1 MSDDEDD
8 YQFLRIID
16 ALHSINQK
24 VNLIG
29 VVSEVG
35 ISKQSKG
42 TDCCCTLKIVDESHP
57 SVGIS
62 VNLFAENIEKLP
74 CVESAGDIIQLS
86 RVVIKSHRS
95 GVNAV
100 FDKKLSS
107 FALYEGKCDSKF
119 APYQVSPKFHLR
131 VQDKKFIERLR
142 KWTVSHQPETS
153 SSDSLSLKE
162 IKQGHQFSLTCKVLH
177 ICEVTQGEWM
187 LFVWDGTDAPPL
199 NIHKKLEEEFD
210 KPLDLQLEASPLSRD
225 IICTFPRVGT
235 ILRMTAAPCIEK
247 LGLYLLKAGKWVQF
261 RNINFEVR
269 SGIWCGILLPKSRF
283 SYLPD
288 DDNLVLLSQRTYKE
302 RVKHKWG
309 RMPLSSF
316 PWPSY
321 VTDTNNDHEDVSFL
335 TLMDILSS
343 REATGKFR
351 CVVRVVA
358 TLPDRPEYFRSSSCG
373 TYRIRLTL
381 EDPTARI
388 HAYLYAE
395 DAEMFFGGYPSVE
408 KLIKMHN
415 TLLGVDE
422 ADDKKPRNPPWVQC
436 CIKSFCTDD
445 NDIWGS
451 RSYGIFDTTL
461 TVREN
466 ESNLHDSSGAL
477 LLLQMQCGLVPH
489 LNDNSKP
496 YLDQENLDDIIVYS
510 HSLEVWNPEY
520 SVARVA
526 GKEAVRERVCFG
538 LGSAEEGESRQQ
550 WGRATGRLQGE
561 RRDAISLEREA
572 SRACCRGDPVTFMN
586 VEEWG
591 IFLVTVPMF
600 RRTNAAG
607 GVQNRPAEDGRVHVV
622 EPRAQEALKKG
633 GGDGRLYSESMP
645 ELDSA
650 KMIIDAGSSD
660 NIASTEMQTRLLPS
674 ELAKEKG
681 VGIAFLDVEE
691 ESIECYAL
699 IAKPTSRAEDRWD
712 AVGVSLPCKAA
723 SRLSPFGNE
732 EIRRQVQELLSKGR
746 ESLLIISLRRH
757 YLQTCLTSSTYR
769 SSHFLPLAL
778 QGPTGLSAL
787 DSHLPPPILSFHSL
801 PLVFESSSSSRLLST
816 ASP

>member
-1 MSDDEDD
+1 MCR
-8 YQFLRIID
+8 YILLMRQ
-16 ALHSINQK
+16 
-24 VNLIG
+24 G
-29 VVSEVG
+29 PY
-35 ISKQSKG
+35 
-42 TDCCCTLKIVDESHP
+42 CCCTLKIVDESHP
-57 SVGIS
+57 SAGIS
-62 VNLFAENIEKLP
+62 VNFFAENIEKLP

-162 IKQGHQFSLTCKVLH
+162 IKQGHQFNLTCKVLH

-199 NIHKKLEEEFD
+199 TIHKKLEEEFD
-210 KPLDLQLEASPLSRD
+210 KPLTLQLEASPLSRD

-235 ILRMTAAPCIEK
+235 VLRMTAAQCIEK
-247 LGLYLLKAGKWVQF
+247 LGLHLLKAGKWVKF

-288 DDNLVLLSQRTYKE
+288 DDNLVLLSQRTYNE

-321 VTDTNNDHEDVSFL
+321 VTDTNHDHEDVPFL

-358 TLPDRPEYFRSSSCG
+358 TLPDRPEDFRSSSCG

-395 DAEMFFGGYPSVE
+395 DAEMFFGGYPFVE

-422 ADDKKPRNPPWVQC
+422 ADDKKPRNPPW
-436 CIKSFCTDD
+436 CTDL
-445 NDIWGS
+445 S
-451 RSYGIFDTTL
+451 VVYVVLTASVTTL
-461 TVREN
+461 HSSRTASEAKWYRNQVREN
-466 ESNLHDSSGAL
+466 ESCLHDSSGAL
-477 LLLQMQCGLVPH
+477 LLLLLQMHCVRVLHGLIVNCG
-489 LNDNSKP
+489 
-496 YLDQENLDDIIVYS
+496 
-510 HSLEVWNPEY
+510 
-520 SVARVA
+520 
-526 GKEAVRERVCFG
+526 
-538 LGSAEEGESRQQ
+538 
-550 WGRATGRLQGE
+550 
-561 RRDAISLEREA
+561 
-572 SRACCRGDPVTFMN
+572 
-586 VEEWG
+586 
-591 IFLVTVPMF
+591 
-600 RRTNAAG
+600 
-607 GVQNRPAEDGRVHVV
+607 
-622 EPRAQEALKKG
+622 
-633 GGDGRLYSESMP
+633 
-645 ELDSA
+645 
-650 KMIIDAGSSD
+650 
-660 NIASTEMQTRLLPS
+660 TR
-674 ELAKEKG
+674 
-681 VGIAFLDVEE
+681 
-691 ESIECYAL
+691 
-699 IAKPTSRAEDRWD
+699 
-712 AVGVSLPCKAA
+712 
-723 SRLSPFGNE
+723 N
-732 EIRRQVQELLSKGR
+732 
-746 ESLLIISLRRH
+746 
-757 YLQTCLTSSTYR
+757 
-769 SSHFLPLAL
+769 
-778 QGPTGLSAL
+778 
-787 DSHLPPPILSFHSL
+787 
-801 PLVFESSSSSRLLST
+801 
-816 ASP
+816 